1 MGVEF
6 ASERRLLA
14 EDEIAMVMRSH
25 FPELDAVAH
34 EDLVVLA
41 QWMRARHRRARD
53 IIQGRRRISR
63 GKADTRGTATE
74 TASERGLA
82 AKKQVF
88 ARGLKRVN
96 TRLAALAARAK
107 QERAVESLRAALS
120 RRQQEVAHHP
130 IPAATGHAGMRAKP
144 GTKRRGI
151 ISGGRIGS
159 TSQAGRNS
167 QAGRDAR
174 RG

>member
-25 FPELDAVAH
+25 FPELDAASH
-34 EDLVVLA
+34 EDLVGLA
-41 QWMRARHRRARD
+41 QWLRARRGRARD
-53 IIQGRRRISR
+53 IVQGRRRIQR

-88 ARGLKRVN
+88 SRGLKRVN
-96 TRLAALAARAK
+96 TRLAALSAQARR
-107 QERAVESLRAALS
+107 ERAVESMRAALA
-120 RRQQEVAHHP
+120 RQQQTPVHHP
-130 IPAATGHAGMRAKP
+130 APGATGHAGMTPKRS
-144 GTKRRGI
+144 GMRRGI
-151 ISGGRIGS
+151 ITGGRIGS
-159 TSQAGRNS
+159 TSQAGRNA
-167 QAGRDAR
+167 QAARDS